1 MLAHIKMEKQ
11 KEDGAQDTFNSTILI
26 IYSEA
31 LKAKYY
37 NRVYKWNIWFQSA
50 LIPHSS
56 VMIAL
61 LERVNLWVHLEGGIT
76 PAVAALTPDMLT
88 KVQDKFDYHTDMLC
102 CGVWTFWVLY
112 MKHYIHPGYF

>member
-1 MLAHIKMEKQ
+1 MLAQITMDKQ

-50 LIPHSS
+50 LIPQKER
-56 VMIAL
+56 V
-61 LERVNLWVHLEGGIT
+61 LERVNLWVHVEGGIT

-102 CGVWTFWVLY
+102 CGVWTF
-112 MKHYIHPGYF
+112 